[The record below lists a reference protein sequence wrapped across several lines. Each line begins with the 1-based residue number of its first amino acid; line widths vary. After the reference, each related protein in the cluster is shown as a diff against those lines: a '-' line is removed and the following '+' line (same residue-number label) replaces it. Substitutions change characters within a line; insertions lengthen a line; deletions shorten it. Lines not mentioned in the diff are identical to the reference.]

1 VLSYTLLAACEAQ
14 SVRPLNSEFRMSVF
28 AEFLRR
34 VRVKSIK
41 LGPVTWDILPS
52 EKMLFPI
59 VPEQD
64 VALLAVTTEK
74 AQAPAPDMG
83 RLNDIID
90 SLEKFDS
97 NPESI
102 YYIGQTL
109 IKCDSFL
116 MDNGIIGDSLV
127 LCELL
132 INQMDSDPRI
142 EEGFFD
148 PRLSISK
155 INNLKRSLKQ
165 FRDDI
170 LRFEGEA

>member
-1 VLSYTLLAACEAQ
+1 
-14 SVRPLNSEFRMSVF
+14 MSVF

-52 EKMLFPI
+52 EKMPFPI
-59 VPEQD
+59 FPEQD

-74 AQAPAPDMG
+74 AQAPAPDMR

-90 SLEKFDS
+90 SLENFDS